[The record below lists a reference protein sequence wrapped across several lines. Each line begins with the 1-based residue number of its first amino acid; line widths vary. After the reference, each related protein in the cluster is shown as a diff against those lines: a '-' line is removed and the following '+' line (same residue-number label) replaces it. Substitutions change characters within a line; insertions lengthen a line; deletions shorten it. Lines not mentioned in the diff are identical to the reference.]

1 MIRIDEIYNNTFWPW
16 IKHNLPGTRMF
27 FCDPPGRSDP
37 DALFNHG
44 VDDEIETDY
53 VFFHD
58 QEPVHLDLHKSLF
71 QENIIRNIDLLK
83 QRFTFLSP
91 NTKWPSIE
99 RKEQFRQYKINFPE
113 DLANFF
119 RENDIL
125 LEFLKLN
132 PHWHQ
137 GHVVVSERGEYVEQL
152 EKLYGWKS
160 HYYFYHGWA
169 CKDWFRGYD
178 KTFLIPRARERA
190 PAHTFMSPNRIVAG
204 KRDHRVLFLYNV
216 FKQGLEKNYI
226 SAPRVCPY
234 EGVDISKI
242 ALKYSNIYP
251 DIEQVFRDAE
261 LPRLFEGEETQIMTS
276 CWLGNY
282 TEAQDSLIYV
292 PTETVYFGHRLH
304 ITEKTFKAIA
314 LEMPF
319 VLVAPAGSL
328 EYMRSYGFKTFSDV
342 FDESYDEE
350 TNDILRVEKV
360 TKLLKDLDSLSLRER
375 QHIHRACLSAVEHN
389 YEHFYGTGLET
400 ILWQELQDMLR
411 GLQTQSLS

>member
-1 MIRIDEIYNNTFWPW
+1 MYY
-16 IKHNLPGTRMF
+16 
-27 FCDPPGRSDP
+27 CDPPGHTGVEH
-37 DALFNHG
+37 LFNHG
-44 VDDEIETDY
+44 HDDTQENRY
-53 VFFHD
+53 VFLHD
-58 QEPVHLDLHKSLF
+58 QEPVHLDSFCPLFDDVILRNSDIVHRKYDTTYQFSTPFDFIKFHSGKNKKSYAELIKH
-71 QENIIRNIDLLK
+71 Q
-83 QRFTFLSP
+83 
-91 NTKWPSIE
+91 
-99 RKEQFRQYKINFPE
+99 
-113 DLANFF
+113 
-119 RENDIL
+119 IL
-125 LEFLKLN
+125 LDA
-132 PHWHQ
+132 P
-137 GHVVVSERGEYVEQL
+137 GHVIVSEHGEYVEQL
-152 EKLYGWKS
+152 EKTYGWKS

-178 KTFLIPRARERA
+178 KTFLIPRAQHRT
-190 PAHTFMSPNRIVAG
+190 PTHTFMSPNRIVGG

-216 FKQGLEKNYI
+216 FKSGLEKNYI

-234 EGVDISKI
+234 EGVDISDI
-242 ALKYSNIYP
+242 ALKYINTYS
-251 DIEQVFRDAE
+251 DIAQVFRTAQ
-261 LPRLFEGEETQIMTS
+261 LPRLFDGEETQVMTS

-282 TEAQDSLIYV
+282 TEAQDSLVYV
-292 PTETVYFGHRLH
+292 PTETVYFGRRLH

-350 TNDILRVEKV
+350 TNDVLRIEKV
-360 TKLLKDLDSLSLRER
+360 TRLLKDLDSLSVRER
-375 QHIHRACLSAVEHN
+375 QDIHRACLSAVEHN